1 MSPVLLL
8 LPDFALILLGFG
20 LRRLM
25 HLGDHFW
32 TGLEKLIYFVLF
44 PALLFH
50 AIARTRIDFAVA
62 APFVASGLAAMCGG
76 MLLGLLARPLFG
88 PRPMAFASQFQC
100 AYRFNSYIG
109 LAVAAKLHGEAGIAA
124 MGILIGAMVPVA
136 NLASVWMLARH
147 GQLGVMREIVR
158 NPLILATFAGLL
170 FNLGGGALPEVAAQF
185 LGRLSEASIALG
197 LLAVGAALGP
207 SGGKTAHAPA
217 SVPGAGATE
226 ASLSRSEWIAPPR
239 GGPAAMRFAAVFLV
253 GVKLLAV
260 PAVAWLAAR
269 MLDLKGAYF
278 DVVVMFGA
286 LPTASS
292 AYILAMRMGG
302 DGAGVAW
309 LISASTLGAM
319 LTMPL
324 WLVALGIG

>member
-1 MSPVLLL
+1 MSSILLL

-20 LRRLM
+20 LRRAM

-32 TGLEKLIYFVLF
+32 SGLEKLVYFVLF
-44 PALLFH
+44 PALLVH
-50 AIARTRIDFAVA
+50 AIARTRIDFAAA
-62 APFVASGLAAMCGG
+62 APFVVSGLAAMGGG

-88 PRPMAFASQFQC
+88 PRPMVFASQFQC

-109 LAVAAKLHGEAGIAA
+109 LAVAAKLHGEAGIVA
-124 MGILIGAMVPVA
+124 MGILIGAMVPLA

-147 GQLGVMREIVR
+147 GQLGVLREIVR
-158 NPLILATFAGLL
+158 NPLILATFSGLL
-170 FNLGGGALPEVAAQF
+170 FNLGGGVLPEVAGHF

-197 LLAVGAALGP
+197 LLAVGAALRLRGESGRHLP
-207 SGGKTAHAPA
+207 SAY
-217 SVPGAGATE
+217 
-226 ASLSRSEWIAPPR
+226 L
-239 GGPAAMRFAAVFLV
+239 L

-260 PAVAWLAAR
+260 PAIAWAAASA
-269 MLDLKGAYF
+269 LGLKGVYF
-278 DVVVMFGA
+278 DVAVMFGA

-319 LTMPL
+319 LTMPV
-324 WLVALGIG
+324 WLAMLGAA

>member
-1 MSPVLLL
+1 MPSAPASPCSRSAPASNRALSSVLLL

-20 LRRLM
+20 LRRVM

-32 TGLEKLIYFVLF
+32 SGLEKLIYFVLF
-44 PALLFH
+44 PALLFY
-50 AIARTRIDFAVA
+50 AIARTRIDFAAA
-62 APFVASGLAAMCGG
+62 APFVLSGVAAMGGG

-88 PRPMAFASQFQC
+88 PRPMVFASQFQC

-124 MGILIGAMVPVA
+124 MGILIGAMVPLA

-147 GQLGVMREIVR
+147 GRSGVLREIAR
-158 NPLILATFAGLL
+158 NPLILGTLAGLL
-170 FNLGGGALPEVAAQF
+170 FNLSGLSLPEVAGQF
-185 LGRLSEASIALG
+185 LARLSEASIALG
-197 LLAVGAALGP
+197 LLAVGAALKLR
-207 SGGKTAHAPA
+207 GGASAHPPAPA
-217 SVPGAGATE
+217 
-226 ASLSRSEWIAPPR
+226 
-239 GGPAAMRFAAVFLV
+239 PAAGRCAAGYLV

-260 PAVAWLAAR
+260 PAIAWMAAR
-269 MLDLKGAYF
+269 TLGLKGVYF

-309 LISASTLGAM
+309 LISATTLGAM

-324 WLVALGIG
+324 WLVALGAA

>member
-1 MSPVLLL
+1 MSAVLLL

-20 LRRLM
+20 LRRTM

-32 TGLEKLIYFVLF
+32 IGLEKLIYFVLF

-50 AIARTRIDFAVA
+50 AIARTRIDFAAA
-62 APFVASGLAAMCGG
+62 APFVASGMAAMCGG

-88 PRPMAFASQFQC
+88 PRPMVFASQFQC
-100 AYRFNSYIG
+100 AFRFNSYIG

-124 MGILIGAMVPVA
+124 MGILIGAMVPLA

-147 GQLGVMREIVR
+147 GRSGVLREIAR
-158 NPLILATFAGLL
+158 NPLIIATFAGLL
-170 FNLGGGALPEVAAQF
+170 FNLGGGVLPDVAGQF

-197 LLAVGAALGP
+197 LLAVGAALKLRGVK
-207 SGGKTAHAPA
+207 SAHPPAPA
-217 SVPGAGATE
+217 PSAGVTE
-226 ASLSRSEWIAPPR
+226 DRFARSQFGR
-239 GGPAAMRFAAVFLV
+239 GPAAGRCATGYIV

-260 PAVAWLAAR
+260 PAIAWMAAHT
-269 MLDLKGAYF
+269 LGLKGVYF

-309 LISASTLGAM
+309 LISATTLGAM

-324 WLVALGIG
+324 WLVALGAA

>member
-1 MSPVLLL
+1 MSSVLLL

-20 LRRLM
+20 LRRQM

-32 TGLEKLIYFVLF
+32 SGLEKLVYFVLF

-50 AIARTRIDFAVA
+50 AIARTRIDFAAA
-62 APFVASGLAAMCGG
+62 APFIASGLAAMLGG
-76 MLLGLLARPLFG
+76 ILLGMLARPLFG
-88 PRPMAFASQFQC
+88 AHLASEGHNRGMVFASRFQC
-100 AYRFNSYIG
+100 AFRFNSYIG
-109 LAVAAKLHGEAGIAA
+109 LAVAANLHGEAGIAA

-147 GQLGVMREIVR
+147 GQLGVLRELAR
-158 NPLILATFAGLL
+158 NPLILGTLAGLL
-170 FNLGGGALPEVAAQF
+170 FNLSGAALPVVAGQF
-185 LGRLSEASIALG
+185 LARLSEASIALG
-197 LLAVGAALGP
+197 LLAVGAALQLRGASGAHLP
-207 SGGKTAHAPA
+207 SA
-217 SVPGAGATE
+217 
-226 ASLSRSEWIAPPR
+226 
-239 GGPAAMRFAAVFLV
+239 FLL
-253 GVKLLAV
+253 GVKLVAV
-260 PAVAWLAAR
+260 PAIAWGAAR
-269 MLDLKGAYF
+269 ALGLQGIYF

-302 DGAGVAW
+302 DGPGVAW

-324 WLVALGIG
+324 WLVALGAA

>member
-1 MSPVLLL
+1 MPSVPARFCSRSAPESNRALSAVLLL

-20 LRRLM
+20 LRRTM

-32 TGLEKLIYFVLF
+32 IGLEKLIYFVLF

-50 AIARTRIDFAVA
+50 AIARTRIDFAAA
-62 APFVASGLAAMCGG
+62 APFVASGMAAMCGG

-88 PRPMAFASQFQC
+88 PRPMVFASQFQC
-100 AYRFNSYIG
+100 AFRFNSYIG

-124 MGILIGAMVPVA
+124 MGILIGAMVPLA

-147 GQLGVMREIVR
+147 GRSGVLREIAR
-158 NPLILATFAGLL
+158 NPLIIATFAGLL
-170 FNLGGGALPEVAAQF
+170 FNLGGGVLPDVAGQF

-197 LLAVGAALGP
+197 LLAVGAALRLRGESGAHLP
-207 SGGKTAHAPA
+207 SSYLLA
-217 SVPGAGATE
+217 
-226 ASLSRSEWIAPPR
+226 
-239 GGPAAMRFAAVFLV
+239 
-253 GVKLLAV
+253 VKLLAV
-260 PAVAWLAAR
+260 PAIAWLAAHT
-269 MLDLKGAYF
+269 LGLKGVYF

-309 LISASTLGAM
+309 LISATTLGAM

-324 WLVALGIG
+324 WLVALGVA